1 MSTLKFKGEPI
12 HLTGE
17 LTAVGSKAPD
27 FTYVKTDLSE
37 AKLSDLQAKVKVLI
51 AVPSLDTGTCKI
63 ETKQFNQRMADKEGV
78 QALVISQDLPF
89 AMRRFCE
96 TEGIANV
103 ECVSDFRYKQF
114 MQLYNTEMKD
124 GKLRGLSARVVFVLN
139 KDNVIRYTQLVPE
152 VSAEP
157 NYEEVM
163 DVVDALLKA

>member
-17 LTAVGSKAPD
+17 LPVVGSKAPD
-27 FTYVKTDLSE
+27 FTYVKTDLTE
-37 AKLSDLQAKVKVLI
+37 AKLSELQAKVKVLI

-63 ETKQFNQRMADKEGV
+63 ETKKFNESLAGKEGV
-78 QALVISQDLPF
+78 QALVISEDLPF

-103 ECVSDFRYKQF
+103 QSASDFRYKQF
-114 MQLYNTEMKD
+114 IQGYNTEMKD
-124 GKLRGLSARVVFVLN
+124 GKLRGLSARVIFVLDKEN
-139 KDNVIRYTQLVPE
+139 IIRYTQLVPE

-157 NYEEVM
+157 DYEEVM
-163 DVVDALLKA
+163 KAIDALL